1 MSGCSDLAQIEDKLR
16 DLVAPL
22 TGIVRVTVQ
31 GDLKPDVDLDVGS
44 LSQQLGALSHLSI
57 RRGDIRPGYDLDA
70 IAREST
76 VRGQFV
82 RSVTDDDELPEEEK
96 QRVIVT
102 GLRAL
107 AGRKDLEV
115 A

>member
-1 MSGCSDLAQIEDKLR
+1 MSGCGDLAEIESKLR

-22 TGIVRVTVQ
+22 TGIARVTVQ
-31 GDLKPDVDLDVGS
+31 GDLEPDVHLDAAA
-44 LSQQLGALSHLSI
+44 LSRQSGALEHVSI
-57 RRGDIRPGYDLDA
+57 RMGDIRPGYDLDA
-70 IAREST
+70 IAEEST

-82 RSVTDDDELPEEEK
+82 RSVAADGELPEEDK

-107 AGRKDLEV
+107 AGRGDLEV